1 MAFEFVIN
9 DVARGKRVVKVKIM
23 LGTEVGN
30 FDISGTVPKEGEV
43 LLDTQIP
50 SLFDQE
56 KTIDLGIFIED
67 DYKKQG
73 WSTPMIATMVES
85 IGDRMADDQ
94 LLFIDV
100 DASEGFWKHIG
111 FKKNRHFRDTTRA
124 LVGQGYEAYITWR
137 DLKIYIAQRKS
148 RYK

>member
-1 MAFEFVIN
+1 MAFEFHII

-30 FDISGTVPKEGEV
+30 FDISGTAPKEGEV

-73 WSTPMIATMVES
+73 WSTSMIATMVES
-85 IGDRMADDQ
+85 IGNRMADDQ
-94 LLFIDV
+94 QLFIDV

-111 FKKNRHFRDTTRA
+111 FRENRYFRDTPRA

-137 DLKIYIAQRKS
+137 DLKLYCAKKITL
-148 RYK
+148 